1 VLQTGGVVHV
11 NVVVVVV
18 VVVVVL
24 LLYGPKRMLP

>member
-18 VVVVVL
+18 VVVVL

>member
-18 VVVVVL
+18 VVVL